1 MLSVSTLIAL
11 AAVGVVMWYWS
22 DSLRTRE
29 HALRICAEACREM
42 NVQFLDQT
50 VAVRKLSIGR
60 DGGGHLRLRRDY
72 GFEFSIDGVER
83 YRGHAVLLGRFL
95 EHLQMQH
102 PDGAVIQGPG
112 ADRMTRGESD
122 AK

>member
-1 MLSVSTLIAL
+1 MLSVGTLITL
-11 AAVGVVMWYWS
+11 AAMGVVVWYWS

-29 HALRICAEACREM
+29 QALRICADACRQM
-42 NVQFLDQT
+42 NVQLLDQT
-50 VAVRKLSIGR
+50 VAVRKLGIGR
-60 DGGGHLRLRRDY
+60 DGGGRLRLRRDY

-83 YRGHAVLLGRFL
+83 YPGHAVLLGRYL
-95 EHLQMQH
+95 EVVQMQH

-112 ADRMTRGESD
+112 ADRVTRGEGG

>member
-29 HALRICAEACREM
+29 QALRICADACQQM
-42 NVQFLDQT
+42 NVQLLDQT

-60 DGGGHLRLRRDY
+60 DVGGRLRLRRDY
-72 GFEFSIDGVER
+72 GFEFSIDGAER
-83 YRGHAVLLGRFL
+83 FRGHAVLLGRSL
-95 EHLQMQH
+95 EVVQMQH

-112 ADRMTRGESD
+112 ADRVTREGRSKE
-122 AK
+122 